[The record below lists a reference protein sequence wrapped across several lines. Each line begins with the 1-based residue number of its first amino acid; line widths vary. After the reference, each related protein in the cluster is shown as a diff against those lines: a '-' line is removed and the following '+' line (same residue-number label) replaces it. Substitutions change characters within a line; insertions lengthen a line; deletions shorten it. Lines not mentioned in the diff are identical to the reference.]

1 MNAFVRSAA
10 RRTSIGLGALAL
22 AVGAAACGGGDG
34 QEPVPEQDPV
44 VEETTAEDGE
54 QLEPSDGGEQPTDAG
69 GQADGDSEASDAGGQ
84 ADGDS
89 EASDAGGETGGGS
102 EASDAG
108 GETGGGSEASDAD
121 GEADGDADGDA
132 EELSEQDIE
141 AAKQRWV
148 EFMHAIDDGDG
159 ETACGFLLHPETGQT
174 GDEDPECSEQFSQM
188 VAPQVEGGEY
198 GELDSSMVDAEDN
211 GDGTV
216 TIVLDGEPFPL
227 VMSQGEDGQWYATAN
242 V

>member
-1 MNAFVRSAA
+1 MNAFVRSVA

-34 QEPVPEQDPV
+34 QEPPEQDPV

-54 QLEPSDGGEQPTDAG
+54 QLEPSDGGEQPTDAD
-69 GQADGDSEASDAGGQ
+69 GQADD
-84 ADGDS
+84 DS
-89 EASDAGGETGGGS
+89 EASDAGGETDGGS

-108 GETGGGSEASDAD
+108 
-121 GEADGDADGDA
+121 GDA

-198 GELDSSMVDAEDN
+198 GDLDSSMVDAEDN

>member
-69 GQADGDSEASDAGGQ
+69 GQADGD
-84 ADGDS
+84 
-89 EASDAGGETGGGS
+89 S